1 MQSDE
6 KDQSLMDQY
15 KCPTG
20 FQGRT
25 VAESMN
31 LHHSELTDWGLKNV
45 EIKPAFKILDVG
57 CGGGET
63 IKKLAKYVFE
73 GKVFG
78 IDYSKDMVAYS
89 KEVNNNL
96 IAQKKVSI
104 AQCSVVKTS
113 FPDNFFDL
121 VTAIETYY
129 FWPSL
134 SDAFQ
139 EIRRILK
146 PNGNLLLINEMI
158 KDGVYEIKNAS
169 LIKKTH
175 VHLVTL
181 PEIQQILES
190 FGFTNVKVFRKPKSP
205 WNAVL
210 AQKPGLFKNSSM
222 SNFGDQTSY

>member
-6 KDQSLMDQY
+6 KDQSFMDQY

-20 FQGRT
+20 LQGKT

-31 LHHSELTDWGLKNV
+31 LHHSALTDWGLKKV
-45 EIKPAFKILDVG
+45 GIKPAFKILDVG
-57 CGGGET
+57 CGGGKT
-63 IKKLAKYVFE
+63 IKKLAKLASR

-89 KEVNNNL
+89 KEVNSNL
-96 IAQKKVSI
+96 ISQKKVSI
-104 AQCSVVKTS
+104 EECSIVKTNFS
-113 FPDNFFDL
+113 SNFFDL

-129 FWPSL
+129 FWSSL

-139 EIRRILK
+139 EIKRILK

-158 KDGVYEIKNAS
+158 KDGVYEIKNAK

-175 VHLVTL
+175 VHLISL
-181 PEIQQILES
+181 PKIQQTLES
-190 FGFTNVKVFRKPKSP
+190 VGFTNVKIFRKPKSP

-210 AQKPGLFKNSSM
+210 AQKPWVVQK
-222 SNFGDQTSY
+222 